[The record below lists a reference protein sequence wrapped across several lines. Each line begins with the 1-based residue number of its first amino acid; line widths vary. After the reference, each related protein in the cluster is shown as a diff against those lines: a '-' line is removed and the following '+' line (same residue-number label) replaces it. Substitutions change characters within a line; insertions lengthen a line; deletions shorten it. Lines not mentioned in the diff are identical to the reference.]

1 MKTLLK
7 TLTVTAVAIA
17 VLAPAIAEARPHKE
31 CHFDHHH
38 HRMCRW
44 VR

>member
-7 TLTVTAVAIA
+7 TLTAAA
-17 VLAPAIAEARPHKE
+17 VLVPAIAEAHPHRV
-31 CHFDHHH
+31 CHFEHHH
-38 HRMCRW
+38 HKMCRW

>member
-7 TLTVTAVAIA
+7 TLTAAAVAAA
-17 VLAPAIAEARPHKE
+17 VLVPTIAEAHPHRV
-31 CHFDHHH
+31 CHFEHHH
-38 HRMCRW
+38 HRVCHW

>member
-7 TLTVTAVAIA
+7 TLTITALAAA
-17 VLAPAIAEARPHKE
+17 VLVPAIAEAHPHRV
-31 CHFDHHH
+31 CHFEHHH
-38 HRMCRW
+38 HKVCHW

>member
-7 TLTVTAVAIA
+7 TLTVTALAAA
-17 VLAPAIAEARPHKE
+17 VLVPAIAEAHPHRV
-31 CHFDHHH
+31 CHFEHHH
-38 HRMCRW
+38 HKVCRW

>member
-1 MKTLLK
+1 MKLLLSTL
-7 TLTVTAVAIA
+7 VAAVALTA
-17 VLAPAIAEARPHKE
+17 FATQAEAHPHRV

-38 HRMCRW
+38 HRVCRW

>member
-7 TLTVTAVAIA
+7 TLTIAALAAA
-17 VLAPAIAEARPHKE
+17 VLVPAIAEAHQHRE

-38 HRMCRW
+38 HKVCRW